1 MKEEKRSVHLAV
13 GGMHCAACS
22 SRIEKVVGAM
32 DGVDKIAVNL
42 ATETMD
48 QIGRAHV

>member
-1 MKEEKRSVHLAV
+1 MTSSATHNKQFPIQ
-13 GGMHCAACS
+13 GMHCAACS

-32 DGVDKIAVNL
+32 EGVEKVAVNL

-48 QIGRAHV
+48 LSWD